1 MSKTLAKVAARVAT
15 LALTRDREAMHQ
27 CFRIKNLHADEIV
40 QLVEAWPEAARTARL
55 EQVRLVVADGL
66 DGTLPSQFIAESGFS
81 ITHYR
86 NHNPDGLVYI
96 ESSVQSDEQGLKD
109 IFSLRDSNFL
119 DGSFDDYAK
128 ASRGIPGLLIEEAWQ
143 SAGGSHGVPQLLFER
158 LLMVIR
164 LVHPEIE
171 PVPVRRY
178 VAFVELACST
188 WIAHDRVID
197 EMQADRIVGS
207 ALWAMDMFPDECWND
222 GGAEARCRRRLEM
235 NARHADLLDGSTELA
250 AEEVAARSEATR
262 FKRSDG
268 SPMPN
273 SDATR
278 WRELCSNYGFT
289 PTDELR
295 RQIPYEIFSQLF
307 VRDTA
312 GLRLGDRV
320 RAEIESSAP
329 GRLGELDAL
338 DVTAGLN
345 TRNSLDA
352 NRLLEAVPAEGAAS
366 LTDALTAATRKSVE
380 RLAEPPRRQFF
391 NPAIE
396 IVRLVQRVRADAT
409 AARVASIS
417 IEIGSKDAAGT
428 PTHGLFAFLF
438 GDTLRSI
445 SADLEGLPDACLLEP
460 AGELIHPLPVPP
472 LLEDQPDDT
481 DDVVQEYT
489 WDPLPLRFT
498 LRDSNGKT
506 LEVIDQME
514 WLPSPIEQF
523 ALFWFLAAA
532 PDSPALDMAGTLLI
546 TQPADGD
553 DWRTPLAYREAGL
566 DGLTQDPAHR
576 SEGNSPLLDEML
588 TLRHELRDAF
598 QEAGLDTGRIQSF
611 LDAWQSL
618 LRQAREHFVPDGTRS
633 KELDAFLGTDL
644 VAIAGSERRLMLPFH
659 PIRLRWICRY
669 LEQTRRLAH
678 EFLSGTASFSD
689 GEGDFYLDWLE
700 KLTPRESPPI
710 AVGNMGQLLY
720 SKSESGWWEDFS
732 PLDTDSG
739 DVSFDAEAIGSI
751 ATRIVSY
758 LDAHPY
764 KRDGLSLLVVLP
776 TNDSMPAE
784 ILRRITARANRS
796 LRISMHV
803 AAPKSRWEAI
813 ARAAEK
819 VSDAGDSGPHARLF
833 PDRDL
838 ALIDYRAGD
847 SLAGLLADLQLDIA
861 VVTHVLQEQIV
872 SQQNTEAPVERPG
885 VFDALQ
891 HRPLR
896 LEAGGGGGAISL
908 VMLPKYPDPVLESWS
923 TLTVRANRS
932 RPVAPGQPENTDLVE
947 LRVNFQDSA
956 RLFKDLHEH
965 CHWVVTL
972 ERHISREQIESDE
985 AGAPDVLSIEDGV
998 GANRLN
1004 TLVVSSR
1011 SGREL
1016 IQARL
1021 ARKLRRLIP
1030 QQTQSGA
1037 SPDLLASL
1045 AEGIYDST
1053 RRLAPRLALQAL
1065 GVARVTEEIIGLTVA
1080 RSLAEEIYPARL
1092 GSGLVAWISLDE
1104 HTDWFGGHAQVR
1116 ADMCRLTLERGDD
1129 GFVDVDVL
1137 VVEGKLRQL
1146 YDGHGVVQVQRTCD
1160 FFRSVLGGSGRD
1172 ATCNVDEAMWR
1183 EQIASAVESLST
1195 DAVQLVGAEAGDIRN
1210 IEADLM
1216 HRTISDLRSGSIRLR
1231 AVNGVYSVC
1240 LWDSE
1245 SQDLQRSDAEGIT
1258 VLRSTRFHLVDH
1270 VQRCMG
1276 GAERQTIAET
1286 SSNSCQ
1292 KSTLGHSGALSPGNL
1307 DVLDPGTNKAVT
1319 DAEPTNPGDSMS
1331 LATEPAM
1338 EGFAN
1343 NLVTNVQ
1350 ATSPAITSGTA
1361 HLQPTP
1367 GCIRGMPRNM
1377 LRRTYEDILG
1387 CFATH
1392 GVTVSAAH
1400 DEEQPFIE
1408 GPASILFKVR
1418 PGPGVDPRKLS
1429 EKGAALKLVL
1439 QLEQDQNVTFSIDR
1453 GFVTIDMPKRA
1464 DQRYFV
1470 DAMETW
1476 SIWRRP
1482 PAALAVPVGEDRFG
1496 QLVELN
1502 FSSSNSPHLLVAG
1515 TTGSGKSEALNTILF
1530 GLTRHYSSD
1539 ELRLMLVDPK
1549 GTELAPFD
1557 GSSYLEGSI
1566 GWDDADAIKLLKAA
1580 VEEMQ
1585 RRYQAFKTAGK
1596 RSLAEFNA
1604 AVLDKDRL
1612 PWWLV
1617 VLDEYADLTHDP
1629 LAKKEIEA
1637 ELKRLAQKARA
1648 AGIHVIIATQK
1659 PSAEVISTNLRSN
1672 LPAQLA
1678 LRVKSATESRVI
1690 IDEAGAENLNGK
1702 GDGLLKADGRLV
1714 RIQCSRVDPAD
1725 WQIALS
1731 GPPA

>member
-1 MSKTLAKVAARVAT
+1 MSKILAKVAARVAA
-15 LALTRDREAMHQ
+15 LALTRDRAAVHQ
-27 CFRIKNLHADEIV
+27 CFRIKNLHADEVV
-40 QLVEAWPEAARTARL
+40 QLVEAWPEAASTARL

-66 DGTLPSQFIAESGFS
+66 DGAVPSQFVAEPGYS

-86 NHNPDGLVYI
+86 NHNPKGLVYI

-119 DGSFDDYAK
+119 DGSFDEYAK
-128 ASRGIPGLLIEEAWQ
+128 ASRGIPGLLIEEAWH
-143 SAGGSHGVPQLLFER
+143 SAGGTNGVPQLLLER
-158 LLMVIR
+158 LLLVIR

-178 VAFVELACST
+178 VAFVELACT
-188 WIAHDRVID
+188 KWLTHDRVID
-197 EMQADRIVGS
+197 EIQADRIVGG
-207 ALWAMDMFPDECWND
+207 ALWAMDMFPDERWNE

-235 NARHADLLDGSTELA
+235 NARHADLLDGATELA
-250 AEEVAARSEATR
+250 AEEIAGKSEATR
-262 FKRSDG
+262 FKFPDG
-268 SPMPN
+268 SPMPA
-273 SDATR
+273 SDANR
-278 WRELCSNYGFT
+278 WRQLCSSYGFT

-295 RQIPYEIFSQLF
+295 NQIPYEIFSQLF

-312 GLRLGDRV
+312 GLRLGDRI

-329 GRLGELDAL
+329 DRVGEFDTL

-345 TRNSLDA
+345 ARNSLDA
-352 NRLLEAVPAEGAAS
+352 NRLLEAVPAEGTTS
-366 LTDALTAATRKSVE
+366 LADTLTAATRKSVE
-380 RLAEPPRRQFF
+380 RLAAPPRKQFF

-396 IVRLVQRVRADAT
+396 IVRLVQRVRTDPT
-409 AARVASIS
+409 AAKVASIA
-417 IEIGSKDAAGT
+417 IEIGGSEAVGT
-428 PTHGLFAFLF
+428 PINGLFAFLF
-438 GDTLRSI
+438 GETLRSI
-445 SADLEGLPDACLLEP
+445 SAGLEGLPEACQLEP
-460 AGELIHPLPVPP
+460 SANLIQTFAVPP
-472 LLEDQPDDT
+472 LLEDRSDDADGT
-481 DDVVQEYT
+481 IQEYT

-514 WLPSPIEQF
+514 WLPSPVEQF

-532 PDSPALDMAGTLLI
+532 PESPVLVTAGTLRI
-546 TQPADGD
+546 AQPADGD
-553 DWRTPLAYREAGL
+553 DWRIPLAYREAGL
-566 DGLTQDPAHR
+566 DALTLDPSHHVDDD
-576 SEGNSPLLDEML
+576 SPLLDEL
-588 TLRHELRDAF
+588 LALRHELRDALREVGL
-598 QEAGLDTGRIQSF
+598 EAGRIQSF
-611 LDAWQSL
+611 LDTWQSL
-618 LRQAREHFVPDGTRS
+618 LWRAREHFVPDGTRS
-633 KELDAFLGTDL
+633 KEFDAFIGTDL
-644 VAIAGSERRLMLPFH
+644 IAIVGSDRRLMLPLH

-678 EFLSGTASFSD
+678 DFLSGEAGFTD
-689 GEGDFYLDWLE
+689 GEGEYYLDWLE

-710 AVGNMGQLLY
+710 TAGDMGQLLY
-720 SKSESGWWEDFS
+720 SRSESGWWEDFS
-732 PLDTDSG
+732 PLSTDSG
-739 DVSFDAEAIGSI
+739 DVSFDAASIGSI
-751 ATRIVSY
+751 AARIVSY

-796 LRISMHV
+796 LRISMHI
-803 AAPKSRWEAI
+803 AAPKSRWEGI
-813 ARAAEK
+813 ARAVEK
-819 VSDAGDSGPHARLF
+819 LSDGVDNGPRERLF

-838 ALIDYRAGD
+838 ALIDFRAGD
-847 SLAGLLADLQLDIA
+847 SLAEVLADLQLDIA

-885 VFDALQ
+885 VFDPLQ

-896 LEAGGGGGAISL
+896 LEAGGGGRAISL

-923 TLTVRANRS
+923 TLSVRANRS

-965 CHWVVTL
+965 CHWVLTL

-1016 IQARL
+1016 IKARL
-1021 ARKLRRLIP
+1021 TRKLRRLIP
-1030 QQTQSGA
+1030 RQTQLGA
-1037 SPDLLASL
+1037 SPDLLTNL

-1092 GSGLVAWISLDE
+1092 ERGLVAWISLDE
-1104 HTDWFGGHAQVR
+1104 HTDWFGGHSQVR
-1116 ADMCRLTLERGDD
+1116 ADMCRLTLEQGDD
-1129 GFVDVDVL
+1129 GGVEVNIL

-1160 FFRSVLGGSGRD
+1160 FFRAVLGGSDSEAARK
-1172 ATCNVDEAMWR
+1172 VDEAMWR
-1183 EQIASAVESLST
+1183 EQIATAVENLPA
-1195 DAVQLVGAEAGDIRN
+1195 DAVLVVGADAGGIRDA
-1210 IEADLM
+1210 ETGLM
-1216 HRTISDLRSGSIRLR
+1216 HRTISDLRSGSVRLR
-1231 AVNGVYSVC
+1231 SVNGVYSAC

-1245 SQDLQRSDAEGIT
+1245 NQALERSDEGGIT
-1258 VLRSTRFHLVDH
+1258 VLKSTRFHLVDY
-1270 VQRCMG
+1270 VQSGKGRL
-1276 GAERQTIAET
+1276 ERNAIAAASPRPLLDTGSARPGIESSGIDEVLKPERNGLAIKT
-1286 SSNSCQ
+1286 ESTHSVGSPVSEAASPPPVPTPAADAPANSLTVGHGTARSQSNSG
-1292 KSTLGHSGALSPGNL
+1292 S
-1307 DVLDPGTNKAVT
+1307 V
-1319 DAEPTNPGDSMS
+1319 
-1331 LATEPAM
+1331 
-1338 EGFAN
+1338 
-1343 NLVTNVQ
+1343 
-1350 ATSPAITSGTA
+1350 
-1361 HLQPTP
+1361 
-1367 GCIRGMPRNM
+1367 RGMPREA
-1377 LRRTYEDILG
+1377 LRRLYENILG
-1387 CFATH
+1387 CFAVH
-1392 GVTVSAAH
+1392 GVSVSAAQ
-1400 DEEQPFIE
+1400 DEDQPFIE

-1429 EKGAALKLVL
+1429 EKSAALKLEL
-1439 QLEQDQNVTFSIDR
+1439 QLEQDQNVTFGIDR
-1453 GFVTIDMPKRA
+1453 GFVTIDVPKRA
-1464 DQRYFV
+1464 EQRYYV

-1476 SIWRRP
+1476 SRWERP
-1482 PAALAVPVGEDRFG
+1482 PAALAVPIGEDRFG

-1530 GLTRHYSSD
+1530 GLTRYYTPN

-1549 GTELAPFD
+1549 GTELTPFD
-1557 GSSYLEGSI
+1557 GSAYLAGSI
-1566 GWDDADAIKLLKAA
+1566 GWDDADSITLLKVA
-1580 VEEMQ
+1580 VDEMQ
-1585 RRYQAFKTAGK
+1585 QRYQAFRDVGK

-1604 AVLDKDRL
+1604 GVPDRDRL
-1612 PWWLV
+1612 PWWVV

-1629 LAKKEIEA
+1629 VAKKEIEA

-1678 LRVKSATESRVI
+1678 LRVKSATESRVV

-1702 GDGLLKADGRLV
+1702 GDGLLKADGRLI
-1714 RIQCSRVDPAD
+1714 RLQCSRVDPSA
-1725 WQIALS
+1725 WGIALS

>member
-1 MSKTLAKVAARVAT
+1 MSRTLAKVAARVAT
-15 LALTRDREAMHQ
+15 LALTRDRAAMHQ
-27 CFRIKNLHADEIV
+27 CFRIKNLHADEVV
-40 QLVEAWPEAARTARL
+40 QLVEAWPEAARAAKL
-55 EQVRLVVADGL
+55 EQIRLVVADGL
-66 DGTLPSQFIAESGFS
+66 NGALPSQFVAESGYS

-128 ASRGIPGLLIEEAWQ
+128 ESRGIPGLLIEEAWH
-143 SAGGSHGVPQLLFER
+143 SAGGAHGVPQLLLER
-158 LLMVIR
+158 LLLVIR

-178 VAFVELACST
+178 VAFVELACSK

-197 EMQADRIVGS
+197 ETQADRIVGN
-207 ALWAMDMFPDECWND
+207 ALWAMDMFPDERWNE
-222 GGAEARCRRRLEM
+222 GGSEARCRRRLEL

-250 AEEVAARSEATR
+250 AEEIAAKSLATR
-262 FKRSDG
+262 FKLPDG
-268 SPMPN
+268 SPMPT
-273 SDATR
+273 SDAIR
-278 WRELCSNYGFT
+278 WRELCSNYGLA
-289 PTDELR
+289 PKDELR
-295 RQIPYEIFSQLF
+295 GQIPYEIFSQLF
-307 VRDTA
+307 TRDTA

-320 RAEIESSAP
+320 RAEIENSAP
-329 GRLGELDAL
+329 DRIGELDTL

-345 TRNSLDA
+345 ARNSVDA
-352 NRLLEAVPAEGAAS
+352 NRFLEAVPPDGNTS
-366 LTDALTAATRKSVE
+366 LTDALTVATRKSVE
-380 RLAEPPRRQFF
+380 RLAAPPRRQFF

-396 IVRLVQRVRADAT
+396 IVRLVQRVRTDT
-409 AARVASIS
+409 AAAKVASIA
-417 IEIGSKDAAGT
+417 IEIGREDAIGS
-428 PTHGLFAFLF
+428 PTHGLFTFLF

-445 SADLEGLPDACLLEP
+445 SAGLEGLPEACLLELTE
-460 AGELIHPLPVPP
+460 ELTQSLSVPP
-472 LLEDQPDDT
+472 LLADLPEDTEDA
-481 DDVVQEYT
+481 VHEYS

-498 LRDSNGKT
+498 LLDSNGKKI
-506 LEVIDQME
+506 EVIDQME
-514 WLPSPIEQF
+514 WLPSPPEQF

-532 PDSPALDMAGTLLI
+532 PESPALNMAGTLRI

-566 DGLTQDPAHR
+566 DGLTLDPAHR
-576 SEGNSPLLDEML
+576 HDGSSPLLDEL
-588 TLRHELRDAF
+588 LALRHGLRDSLR
-598 QEAGLDTGRIQSF
+598 EVGLDVGRIQSF
-611 LDAWQSL
+611 LDTWKSL
-618 LRQAREHFVPDGTRS
+618 LRRAREHFVPDGTRS
-633 KELDAFLGTDL
+633 KEFEAFLGTDL
-644 VAIAGSERRLMLPFH
+644 VAIIGSERRLMLPLH

-669 LEQTRRLAH
+669 LEQTKRLAH
-678 EFLSGTASFSD
+678 EFLSGAASFCD
-689 GEGDFYLDWLE
+689 GEGELYLDWLE

-710 AVGNMGQLLY
+710 AAGSMGQLLY
-720 SKSESGWWEDFS
+720 SRSESGWWEDYS
-732 PLDTDSG
+732 PLDTESG
-739 DVSFDAEAIGSI
+739 DVSFDTEAVGAI
-751 ATRIVSY
+751 AARIVSY

-784 ILRRITARANRS
+784 ILRRILAKANRS

-803 AAPKSRWEAI
+803 AAPKSRWEGI
-813 ARAAEK
+813 ARAVEK
-819 VSDAGDSGPHARLF
+819 FSDGGESGPHTRLF

-885 VFDALQ
+885 VFDPLQ

-896 LEAGGGGGAISL
+896 LEAGGSGGAISL
-908 VMLPKYPDPVLESWS
+908 VMLPKYPDPILESWS

-1030 QQTQSGA
+1030 RQAQSGA
-1037 SPDLLASL
+1037 SPDLLAKL
-1045 AEGIYDST
+1045 AESIYDST

-1104 HTDWFGGHAQVR
+1104 HTDWFGGHSQVR

-1129 GFVDVDVL
+1129 GYIDVDIL

-1146 YDGHGVVQVQRTCD
+1146 YDGHGVVQVRRTCD
-1160 FFRSVLGGSGRD
+1160 FFQSVLGGSGSGTGRS
-1172 ATCNVDEAMWR
+1172 VDEDMWR
-1183 EQIASAVESLST
+1183 EQIASAVESLSA

-1210 IEADLM
+1210 AESGLM
-1216 HRTISDLRSGSIRLR
+1216 YRTISDLRSGSVRLR
-1231 AVNGVYSVC
+1231 AVNGVYSAC

-1245 SQDLQRSDAEGIT
+1245 SKDLQRSEAESIS
-1258 VLRSTRFHLVDH
+1258 VLRSTRFHLLDHLQRNERRIDHRTIIESNPDSPQKSVAASSGTPPPANQDAPELGKNGPAIDAESTHSVESPSPEPAPVDAGRTLPTNTR
-1270 VQRCMG
+1270 V
-1276 GAERQTIAET
+1276 TSKTT
-1286 SSNSCQ
+1286 SS
-1292 KSTLGHSGALSPGNL
+1292 
-1307 DVLDPGTNKAVT
+1307 GTV
-1319 DAEPTNPGDSMS
+1319 
-1331 LATEPAM
+1331 
-1338 EGFAN
+1338 F
-1343 NLVTNVQ
+1343 VQ
-1350 ATSPAITSGTA
+1350 S
-1361 HLQPTP
+1361 TP
-1367 GCIRGMPRNM
+1367 GSSLGM

-1387 CFATH
+1387 CFAIH
-1392 GVTVSAAH
+1392 GISVSAAQE
-1400 DEEQPFIE
+1400 EEQPFIE

-1464 DQRYFV
+1464 EQRYFV
-1470 DAMETW
+1470 DAVETW
-1476 SIWRRP
+1476 SRWKRP
-1482 PAALAVPVGEDRFG
+1482 PAALAVPIGEDRFG
-1496 QLVELN
+1496 RLVELN

-1530 GLTRHYSSD
+1530 GLTRHYASN

-1585 RRYQAFKTAGK
+1585 QRYQAFKTAGK

-1604 AVLDKDRL
+1604 GVPGKSRL

-1678 LRVKSATESRVI
+1678 LRVKSATESRVV

-1702 GDGLLKADGRLV
+1702 GDGLLKSDGRLV
-1714 RIQCSRVDPAD
+1714 RVQCSRVDPSA
-1725 WQIALS
+1725 WPIALS

>member
-1 MSKTLAKVAARVAT
+1 MSRTLAKVAARVAT
-15 LALTRDREAMHQ
+15 LALTRDRAALHQ
-27 CFRIKNLHADEIV
+27 CFRIKNLHAYEVV
-40 QLVEAWPEAARTARL
+40 QLVEVWPEVARAANL
-55 EQVRLVVADGL
+55 EHVRLVVADGL
-66 DGTLPSQFIAESGFS
+66 NGALPLQFVAESGYS

-143 SAGGSHGVPQLLFER
+143 SAGGTHGVPQLLLER
-158 LLMVIR
+158 LLLVIR

-178 VAFVELACST
+178 VAFVELACRK

-197 EMQADRIVGS
+197 EMQANRIVGS
-207 ALWAMDMFPDECWND
+207 ALWAMDMFPDDRWNE

-250 AEEVAARSEATR
+250 AEEIAARSEATR
-262 FKRSDG
+262 FKRPDG
-268 SPMPN
+268 SPMPT

-278 WRELCSNYGFT
+278 WRELCFNYGFA
-289 PTDELR
+289 PTDDLR
-295 RQIPYEIFSQLF
+295 KQIPYEVFSQLF

-329 GRLGELDAL
+329 LRLGEFDTL

-345 TRNSLDA
+345 ARNSLDA
-352 NRLLEAVPAEGAAS
+352 NRLLEVVPADGTTS

-380 RLAEPPRRQFF
+380 RLAAPPRRQFF

-396 IVRLVQRVRADAT
+396 IVRLVQRVRTDST
-409 AARVASIS
+409 AAKVASIS
-417 IEIGSKDAAGT
+417 IEIGRQDAAGT

-438 GDTLRSI
+438 GGTLRSI
-445 SADLEGLPDACLLEP
+445 SAGLEGLPDTCLLEL
-460 AGELIHPLPVPP
+460 AEELIHPLPVPP
-472 LLEDQPDDT
+472 LLEDQSDDT
-481 DDVVQEYT
+481 DDVFQEYA

-514 WLPSPIEQF
+514 WLPSSVEQF

-532 PDSPALDMAGTLLI
+532 PESPALDMAGTLQI
-546 TQPADGD
+546 TQPVDGD

-566 DGLTQDPAHR
+566 DGLTLDPAHR
-576 SEGNSPLLDEML
+576 PEGNSPLLAEL
-588 TLRHELRDAF
+588 LALRHGLRDAF
-598 QEAGLDTGRIQSF
+598 REVGLDAGRIQSF
-611 LDAWQSL
+611 LDAWQAL
-618 LRQAREHFVPDGTRS
+618 LRQARDLFVPDGTRS
-633 KELDAFLGTDL
+633 KEFDTFLGTDL
-644 VAIAGSERRLMLPFH
+644 VAIVGSERRLMLPLH
-659 PIRLRWICRY
+659 PIRLRWISRY

-678 EFLSGTASFSD
+678 EFLSGVASFSD
-689 GEGDFYLDWLE
+689 GEGEFYLDWLE

-710 AVGNMGQLLY
+710 AAGSMGQLLY
-720 SKSESGWWEDFS
+720 SRSESGWWEDFS

-751 ATRIVSY
+751 AARIVSY

-803 AAPKSRWEAI
+803 AVPKSRWEAI
-813 ARAAEK
+813 ARAVEK
-819 VSDAGDSGPHARLF
+819 VSDGGDSGPHARLF

-847 SLAGLLADLQLDIA
+847 SLAGLLAGLQLDIA

-872 SQQNTEAPVERPG
+872 SQPNTEAPVERPG
-885 VFDALQ
+885 VFDPLQ

-956 RLFKDLHEH
+956 RLFKELHEH

-1030 QQTQSGA
+1030 RQSQPGA
-1037 SPDLLASL
+1037 SPDVLASL

-1092 GSGLVAWISLDE
+1092 VSGLVAWISLDE

-1116 ADMCRLTLERGDD
+1116 ADMCRLTLERRDD
-1129 GFVDVDVL
+1129 GIVDVDVL
-1137 VVEGKLRQL
+1137 IVEGKLRQL
-1146 YDGHGVVQVQRTCD
+1146 YDGHGVVQVQRTCE
-1160 FFRSVLGGSGRD
+1160 FFRSVLGASGSDTAR
-1172 ATCNVDEAMWR
+1172 NVDEAMWR
-1183 EQIASAVESLST
+1183 EQIATAVENLSA
-1195 DAVQLVGAEAGDIRN
+1195 DAVQLVGAEEGDKRN
-1210 IEADLM
+1210 AEANLM
-1216 HRTISDLRSGSIRLR
+1216 HRTIADLRSGSVRLR
-1231 AVNGVYSVC
+1231 AVNGVYSAC

-1245 SQDLQRSDAEGIT
+1245 SQDLQRTDEEGIT
-1258 VLRSTRFHLVDH
+1258 VLRSTRFHLVEH
-1270 VQRCMG
+1270 LQRC
-1276 GAERQTIAET
+1276 ERRIEREAMIET
-1286 SSNSCQ
+1286 SLGPFQ
-1292 KSTLGHSGALSPGNL
+1292 KSGAVQQDMLSPGNRDAL
-1307 DVLDPGTNKAVT
+1307 EPGRNEPVT
-1319 DAEPTNPGDSMS
+1319 GTEPTHAVELAAPDSAS
-1331 LATEPAM
+1331 ENAM
-1338 EGFAN
+1338 RTSAAN
-1343 NLVTNVQ
+1343 AQV
-1350 ATSPAITSGTA
+1350 AAITSA
-1361 HLQPTP
+1361 RAVHLQSTLDS
-1367 GCIRGMPRNM
+1367 GRGMPREM

-1387 CFATH
+1387 CFAIH
-1392 GVTVSAAH
+1392 GITVSAAQI
-1400 DEEQPFIE
+1400 EEQPFIE

-1418 PGPGVDPRKLS
+1418 PGPGIDPRKLS

-1464 DQRYFV
+1464 EQRYFV
-1470 DAMETW
+1470 DAVETW
-1476 SIWRRP
+1476 SKWARP
-1482 PAALAVPVGEDRFG
+1482 PAALAVPIGEDRFG

-1502 FSSSNSPHLLVAG
+1502 FSSSNSPHLLIAG

-1530 GLTRHYSSD
+1530 GLTRHYASD

-1549 GTELAPFD
+1549 GTELAPFE

-1585 RRYQAFKTAGK
+1585 LRYQAFKTAGK

-1604 AVLDKDRL
+1604 GVPNEDRL

-1629 LAKKEIEA
+1629 MAKKEIEA

-1678 LRVKSATESRVI
+1678 LRVKSATESRVV

-1714 RIQCSRVDPAD
+1714 RVQCSRVDPLV
-1725 WQIALS
+1725 WTTALS
-1731 GPPA
+1731 GPLA